1 MNRERQLAQAFVVLA
16 DTYAA
21 QFDPLHLF
29 HRLVHA
35 CRDLLDVDA
44 AAVMIADAH
53 GSLKNMAATDEDA
66 AFAELLQLQNGHG
79 PCMDCYRTGKPVSV
93 PDITTEQDHWPK
105 LVSAMTE
112 NGYESLQAIPVR
124 LHERPLGALTLLRQ
138 RSGHLVEDDVHLAQ
152 ALADSAALGLMHWS
166 TEPAQ
171 VDDVITRVQSVIA
184 AKATLEIAKGMV
196 AQYAGSTIGEAAR
209 LLSAYAS
216 RRQVRLTETAH
227 ALVTRTMTPDAIVD
241 AQPRT

>member
-44 AAVMIADAH
+44 AAVMIADAR
-53 GSLKNMAATDEDA
+53 GSLKTMAATDEDA

-79 PCMDCYRTGKPVSV
+79 PCMDCYRTGEPVSV
-93 PDITTEQDHWPK
+93 LDITTEQERWPK
-105 LVSAMTE
+105 LVAAMTE
-112 NGYESLQAIPVR
+112 NGYESVQAIPVR

-138 RSGHLVEDDVHLAQ
+138 RSGHLAEDDVHLAQ

-196 AQYAGSTIGEAAR
+196 AQYAASTIGEAAR

-216 RRQVRLTETAH
+216 RRQVRLTEPAH

-241 AQPRT
+241 DRPRT